1 MLPGLILVGTGVGS
15 AIVSAVAIAQLGVE
29 PRDAGTAG
37 AVNNVAQQLGA
48 ALGIALIS
56 TFVATA
62 TNHYL
67 THHGSTTAQV
77 AVDATVHGFTVGY
90 WWAAGA
96 FWAGAV
102 ICSALIRRGTRFH
115 QESDQPEPLDEIV
128 GGLI

>member
-1 MLPGLILVGTGVGS
+1 
-15 AIVSAVAIAQLGVE
+15 
-29 PRDAGTAG
+29 
-37 AVNNVAQQLGA
+37 
-48 ALGIALIS
+48 LIS
-56 TFVATA
+56 TVVGTA

-67 THHGSTTAQV
+67 TDHPSAA

-102 ICSALIRRGTRFH
+102 LAGALIRGGTRFH
-115 QESDQPEPLDEIV
+115 QESGHPEPLDEIV